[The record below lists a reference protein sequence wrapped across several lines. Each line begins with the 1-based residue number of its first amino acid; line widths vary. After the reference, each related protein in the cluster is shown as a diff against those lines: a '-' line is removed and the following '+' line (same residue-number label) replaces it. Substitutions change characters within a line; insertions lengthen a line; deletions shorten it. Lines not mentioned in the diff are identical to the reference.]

1 MTKTAFIAALS
12 AGLLAAG
19 GAFAHAHLHA
29 STPAADTTVAA
40 PKTLHLMFSEKLE
53 PKFSTLELKTAAGAP
68 VAVKAKAAG
77 DVIDATP
84 KAALKPGA
92 YTVDW
97 KVLSTDGH
105 KSQGSYSFTVK

>member
-12 AGLLAAG
+12 AGLFAAA

-53 PKFSTLELKTAAGAP
+53 PGTTLVITTSLSLGMFIAKQRYFSS
-68 VAVKAKAAG
+68 
-77 DVIDATP
+77 
-84 KAALKPGA
+84 PGCSV
-92 YTVDW
+92 Y
-97 KVLSTDGH
+97 
-105 KSQGSYSFTVK
+105 